1 MVNITKQEIC
11 IEETLKREI
20 NFICEFV
27 NTTPTIINGSI
38 RKINKWIWKRFFF
51 KKFKN
56 YEEILFNLSNLE
68 DIVCQIKLTPIYQM
82 TQNKN
87 IQDLLYFKAINNN
100 NIIKLT
106 SELKEEINADI
117 KVMVSILSWNN

>member
-1 MVNITKQEIC
+1 
-11 IEETLKREI
+11 
-20 NFICEFV
+20 
-27 NTTPTIINGSI
+27 
-38 RKINKWIWKRFFF
+38 
-51 KKFKN
+51 
-56 YEEILFNLSNLE
+56 
-68 DIVCQIKLTPIYQM
+68 M

-117 KVMVSILSWNN
+117 KVMVSILS